1 MKKRKMKDTYICF
14 ICVNILFFPL
24 VYSDTEVWGELTKEV
39 ILPCSFKPSEQEVIH
54 WNVDENSRNVHS
66 YYHGQEHLEDQDTNY
81 RGRTSLFLSEL
92 SSGNASLKITHV
104 KKSDEN
110 TYSCYVGTQTGNR
123 KYVKLHIAAFE
134 QQSIEYISDNSG
146 KMYLNCTAK
155 NIIPDKALDIVW
167 YKNNIRLASG
177 SSFEIENITDT
188 LECLMYHAN
197 LNRSWTGSWEMAKL
211 NVTEGA
217 SVILGCEMCQA
228 IQKQNFTVKWS
239 WRKRSTETEIASMD
253 LSKTLKIADTYTHRL
268 EQNSGKYSFNI
279 MHLTEE
285 DSGEYLCTII
295 QTNGVHINMTSLTV
309 SHITSPGHKA
319 LIIPL
324 AFIVVCAVA
333 GLTYYK
339 CKT

>member
-1 MKKRKMKDTYICF
+1 MKKRKTKDTYICF
-14 ICVNILFFPL
+14 ICVNILFIFPL
-24 VYSDTEVWGELTKEV
+24 VYSNTEVWGELSKEV
-39 ILPCSFKPSEQEVIH
+39 ILPCSFKPTEEEVIH
-54 WNVDENSRNVHS
+54 WNIDENSKNVHS
-66 YYHGQEHLEDQDTNY
+66 FYYGQEHLEDQDPNY

-92 SSGNASLKITHV
+92 SSGNASLKITDV

-123 KYVKLHIAAFE
+123 KYVKLYIAAFE

-167 YKNNIRLASG
+167 YKNNIRLTSG
-177 SSFEIENITDT
+177 SFFEIENITDT
-188 LECLMYHAN
+188 LECLMHHAN
-197 LNRSWTGSWEMAKL
+197 LNRSWTGSWKMAKL

-279 MHLTEE
+279 MHLT